1 MLELLPTL
9 GLLLL
14 YLIVP
19 AVAALIVMRFFPL
32 SPLVAKIVFPTGT
45 LGAPLLIL
53 ALGTTGVASAAFVF
67 FVGMLGVYATTLA
80 FLILAVRPR
89 RQPSGVDPTLVRR
102 SVLYLLSS
110 ILWFALIY
118 WSGSSASLEGL
129 HFAVAPVAMGA
140 TDPSCFTNP
149 LLICKHLTLV
159 EALHLSAGNLL
170 TVGAAGITPLDEFSR
185 FLALAQMVPVF
196 VAAFLLSRIP

>member
-1 MLELLPTL
+1 MVELPTL

-14 YLIVP
+14 YLVVP
-19 AVAALIVMRFFPL
+19 AIAALLVMRFFPL

-53 ALGTTGVASAAFVF
+53 ALGATGVASAAIVF

-80 FLILAVRPR
+80 FPLLAVRPR
-89 RQPSGVDPTLVRR
+89 SRPSGLDPTLVRR

-118 WSGSSASLEGL
+118 WSGSSAALEGL
-129 HFAVAPVAMGA
+129 HFAVAPVAIGA
-140 TDPSCFTNP
+140 TDPSCLTNP

-170 TVGAAGITPLDEFSR
+170 TVGAAGITPLDEFTR
-185 FLALAQMVPVF
+185 FLAMVQMVPVF
-196 VAAFLLSRIP
+196 VVAFVLSRNP